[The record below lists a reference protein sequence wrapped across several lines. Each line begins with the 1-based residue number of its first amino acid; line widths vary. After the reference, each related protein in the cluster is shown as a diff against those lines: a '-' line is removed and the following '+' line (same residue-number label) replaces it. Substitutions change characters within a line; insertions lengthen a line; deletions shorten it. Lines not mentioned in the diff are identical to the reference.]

1 MTKKFYY
8 GGQAVVE
15 GVMMRGP
22 KTLAIAV
29 RRPNGEVS
37 VQTQSL
43 PTIYTGWLR
52 KAPFIRGI
60 IFMIENLALG
70 IKTLLYSAN
79 VSLEEEEEE
88 ISGKLAWLVV
98 FISVAFSVALFFLL
112 PLFLTGLFKIESS
125 ILFNLVDG
133 IIRVTIFV
141 IYLAAMS
148 LMPDI
153 KRVFAYHG
161 AEHKTVNAYEAGVP
175 LEPEAIKGYGTAHVR
190 CGTSF
195 IFAVVI
201 ISIIVFSFVGL
212 HTVWLMVLSRIVLIP
227 VIAGIGYEFIYFSG
241 RHQDIILV
249 RITSAPGLWL
259 QSLTTREPD
268 EKQIEVAMSALRRVI
283 EIEQPEEVTWQTEP
297 DDTLVVVGSEETNIP
312 EETEPTEEK
321 PDSSTG

>member
-1 MTKKFYY
+1 MAERFYY

-22 KTLAIAV
+22 KTMSVAV
-29 RRPNGEVS
+29 RRPSGEIT

-52 KAPFIRGI
+52 KAPFLRGI
-60 IFMIENLALG
+60 IFMIENLVLG
-70 IKTLLYSAN
+70 IKSLLYSAN

-88 ISGKLAWLVV
+88 ISGKFAWLMV
-98 FISVAFSVALFFLL
+98 FVSIAFSVALFFLL
-112 PLFLTGLFKIESS
+112 PLFLTGLFNIESS

-133 IIRVTIFV
+133 IIRVAIFI
-141 IYLAAMS
+141 IYLMAMS

-153 KRVFAYHG
+153 RRVFAYHG

-175 LEPEAIKGYGTAHVR
+175 LEVEAVRRYGTAHVR

-201 ISIIVFSFVGL
+201 ISIIVFALVGL
-212 HTVWLMVLSRIVLIP
+212 HTAWLMVLSRIVLIP
-227 VIAGIGYEFIYFSG
+227 VIAGISYEFIYFAG
-241 RHQDIILV
+241 RHRNNILV
-249 RITSAPGLWL
+249 RVVSAPGLWL

-268 EKQIEVAMSALRRVI
+268 DSQLEVAMAALRRVI
-283 EIEQPEEVTWQTEP
+283 EIEQPEEVTWEIEP
-297 DDTLVVVGSEETNIP
+297 EELPVLTSETDENIEETAFPEENPGIP
-312 EETEPTEEK
+312 E
-321 PDSSTG
+321 